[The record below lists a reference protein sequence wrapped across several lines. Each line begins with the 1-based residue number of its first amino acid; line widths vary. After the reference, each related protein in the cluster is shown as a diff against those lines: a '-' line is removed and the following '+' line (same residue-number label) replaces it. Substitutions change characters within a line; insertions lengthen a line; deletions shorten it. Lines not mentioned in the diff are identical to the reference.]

1 MEEWNGSL
9 AEIFRD
15 LTISSPPHIIKKL
28 NGCSDQHVRRIAMY
42 VQIVVY
48 RDGKREF
55 CVPIPES
62 GASIGRDAGNAVQLP
77 LPEISKKHA
86 FLKRTPKGWHIKDLG
101 SRNGLY
107 VNGIKAP
114 EAVLQEGSKLRI
126 GPYTLLVIEI
136 DETALL
142 SKPVMNIDFSDEAEQ
157 PTIPPQGIKK
167 HTRATSIPTKPDSPH
182 KTSRS

>member
-1 MEEWNGSL
+1 
-9 AEIFRD
+9 
-15 LTISSPPHIIKKL
+15 
-28 NGCSDQHVRRIAMY
+28 MY

-86 FLKRTPKGWHIKDLG
+86 FLKRTSKGWHIKDLG

-107 VNGIKAP
+107 VNGIKVP
-114 EAVLQEGSKLRI
+114 EAVLQEGARLRI

-136 DETALL
+136 DETAFL

-157 PTIPPQGIKK
+157 PTMPPQAIHKLSG
-167 HTRATSIPTKPDSPH
+167 ATTASTKSTSTH
-182 KTSRS
+182 KTTRS